1 MRKNIFCLVGESGS
15 GKTTYINQIM
25 KDKRFIDKVN
35 LKLLVTGT
43 TRKMRPGEV
52 DGVDY
57 HFMTEE
63 EFLKIPSSELIGS
76 RSYYTLN
83 NGTIYFFTKEEY
95 VQTHTNLLCV
105 TSPYQ
110 YESYRNW
117 IAKENIRGNDYRLYM
132 IYIHTDLKTRI
143 IRCINR
149 AKEDIDVFEV
159 CRRAIQEKSEF
170 EDAGKRLPEL
180 IDPMMSTYLCY
191 IINGVESSIEENWEA
206 IKRFI
211 LKFSK

>member
-1 MRKNIFCLVGESGS
+1 MRKNVFCFVGESGS

-117 IAKENIRGNDYRLYM
+117 VAKENIRGNDYRLYM
-132 IYIHTDLKTRI
+132 IYIDTDLKTRI

-170 EDAGKRLPEL
+170 EDVGKRLPEF
-180 IDPMMSTYLCY
+180 IDPMMATNLCY
-191 IINGVESSIEENWEA
+191 IINGAESSIEENCEA

>member
-170 EDAGKRLPEL
+170 EDAGKRLPEF
-180 IDPMMSTYLCY
+180 IDPMMATNLCY
-191 IINGVESSIEENWEA
+191 IINGAESSIEENCEA

>member
-1 MRKNIFCLVGESGS
+1 MRKNVFCFVGESGS

-63 EFLKIPSSELIGS
+63 EFLKIPNSELIGS

-117 IAKENIRGNDYRLYM
+117 VAKENIRGNDYRLYM
-132 IYIHTDLKTRI
+132 IYIDTDLKTRI

-170 EDAGKRLPEL
+170 EDVGKRLPEF
-180 IDPMMSTYLCY
+180 IDPMMATNLCY
-191 IINGVESSIEENWEA
+191 IINGVESSIEENCEA